1 MWSEWSVCVLG
12 VMLKNSQVAQGI
24 MYSHSQ
30 KNIEWRWAVTRECAL
45 ERLARF
51 LVAPQPVTRLT
62 LAAAVEHAQGVTVA
76 RVKAACQASCMA
88 AN

>member
-1 MWSEWSVCVLG
+1 
-12 VMLKNSQVAQGI
+12 

-62 LAAAVEHAQGVTVA
+62 LAAAVEHAYGVTVA
-76 RVKAACQASCMA
+76 RVKAACYASWMGVLSAGCSA
-88 AN
+88 GLRSGTLQPRQVDDG

>member
-1 MWSEWSVCVLG
+1 MLG
-12 VMLKNSQVAQGI
+12 VMLENSQVAQGI

-30 KNIEWRWAVTRECAL
+30 KNIEWAVTHECAL

-51 LVAPQPVTRLT
+51 PVATQPVTRLT

-76 RVKAACQASCMA
+76 RVKAS
-88 AN
+88 